1 MYKFIKTH
9 DKDYGTSDVVMTIK
23 NNDVTLDDLM
33 DEFDRFLQACGF
45 CLPIRDD
52 SDVYRIA
59 KQEDI
64 KKDKKL
70 KR

>member
-9 DKDYGTSDVVMTIK
+9 DKDFGVADVVMTIK
-23 NNDVTLDDLM
+23 NNEVTLDQLL

-45 CLPIRDD
+45 YLPIKDD
-52 SDVYRIA
+52 SADEI